1 MGDDGRKG
9 YAQLSNGYWRNV
21 KIAELREVCTSAV
34 GMYSMMLSYS
44 SDRMTDGYVERKAA
58 RYLLRATDDE
68 IAALIEAGLITETT
82 DGYQIHDYLKHNN
95 SRDQIMHKRQR
106 EKRRYEAKKES
117 SAEVLPAEIRQKSD
131 RIGTN
136 IKHKTQN
143 KKEEE
148 FYWRTVRDVRKTL
161 PYAKLICST
170 LLETYEY
177 LETFETKKEKE
188 QYLKQFE
195 KEVFKQYKPVM
206 KTFTRSQGRMLCKL
220 INRETD
226 QTSYNIVKAFLGSF
240 RAGFWS
246 TFGRFF
252 GVNMKNAYKPDTDAT
267 DAMIERICVRI
278 EQGSL

>member
-44 SDRMTDGYVERKAA
+44 SDRMTDGYVEQKAA

-68 IAALIEAGLITETT
+68 IAALIEAGLITETD
-82 DGYQIHDYLKHNN
+82 DGYQIHDYLAHNN
-95 SRDQIMHKRQR
+95 SRDQIMHKRR
-106 EKRRYEAKKES
+106 MEKRRYEAKKES

-148 FYWRTVRDVRKTL
+148 ELHSSSSKETAESQTADEWIHTAHGTDTISRIRDAYPRLDMRDATAAFVRHHGDTRK
-161 PYAKLICST
+161 PSDAWAR
-170 LLETYEY
+170 LLEGWCERRVDMSGIQQARHHLHTWKCEHV
-177 LETFETKKEKE
+177 LQALGRDETTAQPDRTACELAKQLNEKE
-188 QYLKQFE
+188 QQL
-195 KEVFKQYKPVM
+195 
-206 KTFTRSQGRMLCKL
+206 
-220 INRETD
+220 
-226 QTSYNIVKAFLGSF
+226 
-240 RAGFWS
+240 
-246 TFGRFF
+246 
-252 GVNMKNAYKPDTDAT
+252 
-267 DAMIERICVRI
+267 
-278 EQGSL
+278 